1 VHRVPGYFFYKKRRK
16 KKKKY
21 KENSILPVLK
31 ED

>member
-1 VHRVPGYFFYKKRRK
+1 VHRVPGYFFYQKRRK